1 MSALMNNLMDKLLLL
16 IRISRPLSWPLVA
29 LLFGLGLAISGA
41 AITATAIL
49 QLLLIAILLPLIVF
63 GINDVH
69 DCRADAIN
77 KRKLS
82 AIHGIVLEE
91 RHHRFVSSAALAST
105 IALAI
110 FSVFTGNP
118 GNMVATAVAI
128 SLGWAYSEP
137 PIRLKEKPV
146 LDSLSNGALVFSVI
160 LLGYSYGAPVSS
172 IPLTVYIASFAVS
185 AIHALGAI
193 MDYSA
198 DKRAGTRT
206 IATFFGKRMTAA
218 LALALVVA
226 IILFSGIKSHSL
238 RMFFWY
244 AAVAFGILAV
254 KDNERL
260 AKRLFGLGFLIALA
274 SIAIFVYQQ
283 FYK

>member
-1 MSALMNNLMDKLLLL
+1 MKAWVKAWLLV
-16 IRISRPLSWPLVA
+16 RVSRPLSWPLVA
-29 LLFGLGLAISGA
+29 LLFGLGLAISGS

-49 QLLLIAILLPLIVF
+49 QLLLIATLLPLIVF
-63 GINDVH
+63 GINDIY
-69 DCRADAIN
+69 DYRADAIN
-77 KRKLS
+77 KRKQS
-82 AIHGIVLEE
+82 AIHGLVLEE
-91 RHHRFVSSAALAST
+91 RHHRFVSSAALASA

-110 FSVFTGNP
+110 FSAFTRNP
-118 GNMVATAVAI
+118 GNMVATAIAI

-160 LLGYSYGAPVSS
+160 LLGYSYGGPVTAV
-172 IPLTVYIASFAVS
+172 PATVYFASFAVS
-185 AIHALGAI
+185 AIHALGTI

-198 DKRAGTRT
+198 DKKAGVTT
-206 IATFFGKRMTAA
+206 IATFCGKRLTAA
-218 LALALVVA
+218 LALALVLA
-226 IILFSGIKSHSL
+226 ITLFSGIKSQSL

-254 KDNERL
+254 KDDERL
-260 AKRLFGLGFLIALA
+260 AKRLFSLGFLIALA

>member
-1 MSALMNNLMDKLLLL
+1 MNNLNNLISRLLLL
-16 IRISRPLSWPLVA
+16 VRISRPLSWPLVA
-29 LLFGLGLAISGA
+29 LLFGLGLSISGA

-63 GINDVH
+63 GVNDVY
-69 DCRADAIN
+69 DCRADAVN
-77 KRKLS
+77 KRKQS
-82 AIHGIVLEE
+82 AIHGIALEE
-91 RHHRFVSSAALAST
+91 RHHRFVSAATLVST

-110 FSVFTGNP
+110 FSAFTRNP
-118 GNMVATAVAI
+118 GNMVATAIAV
-128 SLGWAYSEP
+128 SLVWAYSEP

-146 LDSLSNGALVFSVI
+146 LDSLSNGALVLSVI
-160 LLGYSYGAPVSS
+160 LIGYSYGAPVSS

-193 MDYSA
+193 MDYTA
-198 DKRAGTRT
+198 DKKAGTT
-206 IATFFGKRMTAA
+206 TTATFFGKRLTAA
-218 LALALVVA
+218 LALALVLA
-226 IILFSGIKSHSL
+226 IILFSGIKSPSL

-254 KDNERL
+254 KDDERL
-260 AKRLFGLGFLIALA
+260 ARRLFGLGFLIALA

>member
-1 MSALMNNLMDKLLLL
+1 MSRLWLLV
-16 IRISRPLSWPLVA
+16 RISRPLSWPLVA

-49 QLLLIAILLPLIVF
+49 QLLLVAILLPLIVF
-63 GINDVH
+63 GINDVY

-77 KRKLS
+77 KRKQS
-82 AIHGIVLEE
+82 AIHGFALEE
-91 RHHRFVSSAALAST
+91 VHHRFVSSAALAST
-105 IALAI
+105 IGLAI
-110 FSVFTGNP
+110 FSAFTRNP
-118 GNMVATAVAI
+118 GNMVATAIVV

-146 LDSLSNGALVFSVI
+146 LDSLSNGALVLSVI
-160 LLGYSYGAPVSS
+160 LMGYSYGAPVTAV
-172 IPLTVYIASFAVS
+172 PATVYFAAFCAS

-193 MDYSA
+193 MDYSP
-198 DKRAGTRT
+198 DKKAGVTT
-206 IATFFGKRMTAA
+206 IATFFGKRLTAA
-218 LALALVVA
+218 LALALVLA
-226 IILFSGIKSHSL
+226 IILFSGIKSPSL

-254 KDNERL
+254 KDDERL
-260 AKRLFGLGFLIALA
+260 AKRLFGLGFLIALT

-283 FYK
+283 FFK